1 MVTPFQ
7 LPEEQLLLFAALFL
21 RVTGFFVAMPV
32 IGTPSVPVSLKVLFS
47 LTFAVIMYP
56 VVQKTAL
63 NFNAF
68 SDMMLWIALK
78 EVVVGLFL
86 GFLVRMFF
94 FAMTVVGEIVGVSS
108 GVAAAQM
115 FNPATGDH
123 NTVFESFH
131 SMMGTVIFL
140 ILGGHH
146 LFIAGFAQSFDFLPV
161 TSLGFNVMSVE
172 AVVNMGQEIIA
183 TGFRLA
189 APVWVAVLVANL
201 ALGFLGRAVP
211 QINIFVMSFHVTIL
225 LAFGV
230 LFLMLPLFVGE
241 MGGVIEQ
248 MAIGFGEAVKTL

>member
-7 LPEEQLLLFAALFL
+7 LPEEQLLLFIALFL

-32 IGTPSVPVSLKVLFS
+32 IGTPTVPKSLKVLFS

-56 VVQKTAL
+56 VVQRTTL
-63 NFNAF
+63 NFSAF
-68 SDMMLWIALK
+68 SDQMLWIALK
-78 EVVVGLFL
+78 EIVVGLFL

-94 FAMTVVGEIVGVSS
+94 FAMTIVGEIVGISS

-123 NTVFESFH
+123 NTIFESFH
-131 SMMGTVIFL
+131 SLIGTMIFL

-146 LFIAGFAQSFDFLPV
+146 LFIAGFAQSFDYLPV
-161 TSLGFNVMSVE
+161 TAMGFHLVSVQT
-172 AVVNMGQEIIA
+172 VVELGQEIIA

-189 APVWVAVLVANL
+189 APVWIAVLVANL

-230 LFLMLPLFVGE
+230 LFLMLPILVGE
-241 MGGVIEQ
+241 LGGVIEH
-248 MAIGFGEAVKTL
+248 MAIGFGEAVTSL